1 MTADNSIA
9 FVIILDPAQAHSVDL
24 ADLEDGDL
32 DNEGEGPIC
41 HPMAVKDSQ
50 NILCDS
56 VFFVQHQEADQDD
69 DDGMVWIP
77 VRKRSLGA
85 WLVTR
90 KVGNYDHYN
99 LSNQSINMC
108 ETS

>member
-9 FVIILDPAQAHSVDL
+9 FVIILDPVQAHSVDL

-41 HPMAVKDSQ
+41 HPMAVKDLQ

-56 VFFVQHQEADQDD
+56 VFL
-69 DDGMVWIP
+69 
-77 VRKRSLGA
+77 SS
-85 WLVTR
+85 TR
-90 KVGNYDHYN
+90 KPIRMMMMGWFGYR
-99 LSNQSINMC
+99 
-108 ETS
+108 

>member
-1 MTADNSIA
+1 MCLSSVNSGSSGSGVSSDSRQQHCIC
-9 FVIILDPAQAHSVDL
+9 DHPRSPQAHSVDL

-41 HPMAVKDSQ
+41 HPMAVKDLQ

-90 KVGNYDHYN
+90 KVGK
-99 LSNQSINMC
+99 L
-108 ETS
+108 